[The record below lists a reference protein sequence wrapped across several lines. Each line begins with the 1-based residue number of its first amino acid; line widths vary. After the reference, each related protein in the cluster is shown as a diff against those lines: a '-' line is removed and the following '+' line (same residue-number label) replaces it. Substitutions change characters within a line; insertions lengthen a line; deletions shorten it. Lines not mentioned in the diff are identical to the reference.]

1 VRMLNTMT
9 HNRNISF
16 DPELAKSQREARG
29 TIIHKK
35 NVENDNEECRKWGY
49 ILIIYGVAVFTN
61 VIIVFS
67 AGAVLEEPALKYYL
81 SFFTDIWFLL
91 PLALTIIA
99 GMTILWVC
107 HRRVMNRCSDHAT
120 ARMQSLV

>member
-1 VRMLNTMT
+1 MT
-9 HNRNISF
+9 LIPSLEKSKVKQKWIYSKNPI
-16 DPELAKSQREARG
+16 LAKSQREARG

-67 AGAVLEEPALKYYL
+67 AGDL

-107 HRRVMNRCSDHAT
+107 YPTKQQDLRKQM
-120 ARMQSLV
+120 